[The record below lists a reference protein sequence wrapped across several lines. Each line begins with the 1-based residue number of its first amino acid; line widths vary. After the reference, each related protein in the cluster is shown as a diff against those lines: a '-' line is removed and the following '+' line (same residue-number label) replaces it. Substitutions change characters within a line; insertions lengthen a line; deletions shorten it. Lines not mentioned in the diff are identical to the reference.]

1 MNNDYRY
8 ENRKFVIVGI
18 VIAIVAVF
26 IGRLFSLQI
35 LSDDYKKHADS
46 NAFLNKTVYPSR
58 GVMYDRTGK
67 LLVSNQPV
75 ISTNSI
81 RWLSANRWAS
91 HASTSTSAWLMSRTV
106 ASIPAI
112 HPIQTSCFSVSS
124 PQRNWP
130 CFRSNCIS
138 SRASPSS
145 VVPSVNTPTP

>member
-67 LLVSNQPV
+67 LLVSNQPAYHKGASDCRYCV
-75 ISTNSI
+75 LRRAALGAFFGCLRSRLRQKHHIHH
-81 RWLSANRWAS
+81 LSSSLFLLVCAPQ
-91 HASTSTSAWLMSRTV
+91 
-106 ASIPAI
+106 PA
-112 HPIQTSCFSVSS
+112 
-124 PQRNWP
+124 RK
-130 CFRSNCIS
+130 
-138 SRASPSS
+138 PSS
-145 VVPSVNTPTP
+145 FFRRDG